1 LILPSF
7 IPSTSAKSRNASGPN
22 STFSIRSSLKQTS
35 MFLFQRGQQFIQRMG
50 EGGDA
55 IGQHFLCDFRQEFC
69 PITSALVLYRCT
81 DRERPTGCAALPT
94 GRVGGTTAGL
104 GVK

>member
-1 LILPSF
+1 
-7 IPSTSAKSRNASGPN
+7 
-22 STFSIRSSLKQTS
+22 

-55 IGQHFLCDFRQEFC
+55 IGQHFLCYFRQEFC

-94 GRVGGTTAGL
+94 GCVDGTTAGL